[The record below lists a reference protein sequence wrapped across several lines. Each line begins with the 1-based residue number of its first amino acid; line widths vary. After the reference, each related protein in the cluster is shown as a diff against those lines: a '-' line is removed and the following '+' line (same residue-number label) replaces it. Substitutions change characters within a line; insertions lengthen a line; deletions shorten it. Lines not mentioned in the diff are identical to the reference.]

1 LPNGHAGFPFEI
13 SGQGAGGGEAR
24 CSFGDYTLDLS
35 GVQRVSQDCELEL
48 KCSFGQI
55 TLLVPQKFKVIAD
68 NSTAFAAVEVQGYPE
83 ENPEGYI
90 NLECN
95 CSFGETEIKYV

>member
-1 LPNGHAGFPFEI
+1 
-13 SGQGAGGGEAR
+13 
-24 CSFGDYTLDLS
+24 
-35 GVQRVSQDCELEL
+35 
-48 KCSFGQI
+48 
-55 TLLVPQKFKVIAD
+55 VPQKFKVIAD